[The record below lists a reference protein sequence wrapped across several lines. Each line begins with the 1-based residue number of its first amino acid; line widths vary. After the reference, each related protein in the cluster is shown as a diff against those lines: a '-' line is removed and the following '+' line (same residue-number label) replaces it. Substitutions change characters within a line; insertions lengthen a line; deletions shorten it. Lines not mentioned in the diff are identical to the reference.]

1 MRTIEDLLWL
11 SDTPDGCPTP
21 ASNPL
26 TDPDALQEAQLLDV
40 RFDALRS
47 TIALI
52 FELRVSL
59 QFDEGNTGVLIAR
72 AVRDIDW
79 TVSKSPNARTAWNV
93 VSSSVTRRGDAF
105 EFRLGTWPGASM
117 SLTASNLE
125 FYVGEV
131 PGLDHIPN
139 YVNDSEEKL
148 IQQLAGWSSE
158 LQVSH
163 CAAVGSLH
171 DES

>member
-11 SDTPDGCPTP
+11 SGRSDGCPAP
-21 ASNPL
+21 AANPL
-26 TDPDALQEAQLLDV
+26 TDRNALQEAQLLDV

-79 TVSKSPNARTAWNV
+79 KVSKSPSTRTAWNV
-93 VSSSVTRRGDAF
+93 VSSSVTQRGDAF
-105 EFRLGTWPGASM
+105 EFRLGTWPDALM

-131 PGLDHIPN
+131 PELDRIPN
-139 YVNDSEEKL
+139 YVNDSEEEL
-148 IQQLAGWSSE
+148 TQQLAGWRSE
-158 LQVSH
+158 LRVSH
-163 CAAVGSLH
+163 RSAVGSLH